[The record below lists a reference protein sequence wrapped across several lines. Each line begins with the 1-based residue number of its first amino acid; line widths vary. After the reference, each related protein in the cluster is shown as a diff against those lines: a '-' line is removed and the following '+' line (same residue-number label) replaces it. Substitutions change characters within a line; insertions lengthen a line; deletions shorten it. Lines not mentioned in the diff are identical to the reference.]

1 MAAFDPIVGDLG
13 ALDSRVLLVSASA
26 GTGKTWMISH
36 LATRWLLEDEDHE
49 PSALLMVT
57 FSRSAARELKSR
69 LRGRVVE
76 VGRILHGE
84 MTPADEWGRSLVAL
98 EETDPERHRWLQR
111 RQAEVLSRLDDVNAR
126 TIHSFAAMVG
136 DRSGETTTSGASI
149 YDRAANETV
158 TRAALSDLER
168 LRLLVADP
176 EVEEA
181 SGVLKATDL
190 RDRVRSTVASAV
202 SLGGLDS
209 HDGPASKALA
219 GLPAADETDRRAQA
233 ELLLE
238 LVQETEQRS
247 AEMMRLEASVTFDA
261 MISDVF
267 WDAVRGGDRSTSALA
282 ETFGLVL
289 IDEFQDTD
297 GAQWAI
303 FKEAFV
309 GKVPVVIVGD
319 PKQAIYTFR
328 GGDVV
333 IFQDLLGQEAAG
345 DDLMLSH
352 QLTRNF
358 RSTPAMLGKLN
369 ALFLAGQHPAISG
382 WFADGLSFQAEDVGL
397 ARGWSYSTPLQ
408 TSTRPLTEIRYA
420 PVAAGK
426 EGAAGGR
433 LIVRD
438 LTEAVPLA
446 RLGPDGRRPGE
457 LPYARKPDDT
467 APTDDIRDAITEDL
481 VGVVAEYRDAGVA
494 LDEIAVLLRTNT
506 FADQIC
512 SALRKAG
519 ISAVTSKT
527 EQVFSSRAALQLR
540 CLLWVL
546 SEPTNPRRGG
556 LLGSTWFRHHD
567 VESLPSLARTLEAH
581 GPGALCRRALDTA
594 TMHAILSSEDPERSW
609 TDIDHLFELL
619 AAAHSRGVTASVAL
633 AWLEAGMT
641 ANEEDEEARDALAR
655 RVESDGGAVTI
666 MTMHKAKGLEFEVV
680 LIPSI
685 ESTPGGKGVADL
697 DGVLST
703 PDGRV
708 FDLGRLTAKKVGDD
722 SPSALDEERQRTD
735 EAARLIYVG
744 LTRAK
749 TELVAWISDL
759 DRHEYAGSSERSR
772 ISKTSLWRVLVES
785 LLVAEH
791 DDLVELDAICLAA
804 GAPFDAGIEVVR
816 PERVEVGSSA
826 LARGGRIEVST
837 TDVVDRP
844 FIDESLRRWSYSA
857 LHVHGSS
864 TSAAEIDV
872 ESSGA
877 GPVYDGGVFAE
888 DVADDKTAR
897 RKLGSSLFGGHAGNI
912 VGVAIH
918 EVFERVV
925 GIFDSGQTDRLEA
938 EVVEAYRRAG
948 ITLDDPAAVTAE
960 FATILRHGLGAQL
973 DDLSL
978 DGLTALGADRVA
990 NEMRFTLP
998 LEGRGPKSDRLT
1010 AIARLVAE
1018 HDADGAYAGFFAE
1031 LASAPE
1037 QAARLFQGFLTGSID
1052 LVAQVGD
1059 PTSPRFVVLDYKSNL
1074 LKEAT
1079 AYDPEQLVGEM
1090 SLSGYPLQGLLY
1102 SVALHRYL
1110 ARRMPG
1116 YAPER
1121 NLGGICYYYVRGA
1134 ALPRATAGDG
1144 LARWDIPADVVT
1156 GCSDILAG
1164 RREA

>member
-1 MAAFDPIVGDLG
+1 MAGFDPIVGDLS
-13 ALDSRVLLVSASA
+13 ALERRVLLVSASA
-26 GTGKTWMISH
+26 GTGKTWMITH
-36 LATRWLLEDEDHE
+36 LATRWLLEDERHD

-69 LRGRVVE
+69 LRGRVAE
-76 VGRILHGE
+76 VGGILRGQI
-84 MTPADEWGRSLVAL
+84 TPADEWSKSLVAL
-98 EETDPERHRWLQR
+98 AQTDGERHRWLLA
-111 RQAEVLSRLDDVNAR
+111 RQADVLSRLDDVNAR

-136 DRSGETTTSGASI
+136 DRSGETATSGASI

-158 TRAALSDLER
+158 TRAALADSER
-168 LRLLVADP
+168 LHLLVEDP
-176 EVEEA
+176 EDAGA
-181 SGVLKATDL
+181 SGVLKAKVL
-190 RDRVRSTVASAV
+190 RNRVRSTAAAAV
-202 SLGGLDS
+202 SLGGLDA
-209 HDGPASKALA
+209 HDGGPSKALA
-219 GLPAADETDRRAQA
+219 ELPEIDESDRRAQA

-238 LVQETEQRS
+238 LVQEAEHRS

-261 MISDVF
+261 MISAVY

-282 ETFGLVL
+282 DTFGLVL

-297 GAQWAI
+297 SAQWAI

-333 IFQDLLGQEAAG
+333 IFQDLLGQEAGG

-352 QLTRNF
+352 QLTRNY
-358 RSTPAMLGKLN
+358 RSAPDMLGRLN
-369 ALFLAGQHPAISG
+369 ALFLAGQHPAISAY
-382 WFADGLSFQAEDVGL
+382 FDGLSFQAEDIGL

-408 TSTRPLTEIRYA
+408 TATRSLTEIRYS
-420 PVAAGK
+420 PVAAGQ
-426 EGAAGGR
+426 EDVTGGR
-433 LIVRD
+433 VIIRD
-438 LTEAVPLA
+438 LTEHVPLA
-446 RLGPDGRRPGE
+446 RLGPDGRRPSA
-457 LPYARKPDDT
+457 LPYERNPDGLASPDDT
-467 APTDDIRDAITEDL
+467 KALITEDL
-481 VGVVAEYRDAGVA
+481 VGVVAGYRDEGVA
-494 LDEIAVLLRTNT
+494 LDEIAVLVRTNT
-506 FADQIC
+506 MADLIC

-527 EQVFSSRAALQLR
+527 EQVFKSRAALQLR

-567 VESLPSLARTLEAH
+567 LESLPSLARTLETH

-594 TMHAILSSEDPERSW
+594 TTRTILSSEDPERSW

-641 ANEEDEEARDALAR
+641 SNEEDEEARDALAR

-666 MTMHKAKGLEFEVV
+666 MTMHGAKGLEFEVV

-685 ESTPGGKGVADL
+685 ESAPGGKDFADL

-703 PDGRV
+703 PEGRV

-722 SPSALDEERQRTD
+722 SSSALDEERQRTD

-749 TELVAWISDL
+749 SEMVAWISDL
-759 DRHEYAGSSERSR
+759 DRHDYKGKGERSR
-772 ISKTSLWRVLVES
+772 ISKTSLWRLLVES
-785 LLVAEH
+785 LLLAETS
-791 DDLVELDAICLAA
+791 ELDEIAAICAAA
-804 GAPFDAGIEVVR
+804 GAPCAPDIEVVR
-816 PERVEVGSSA
+816 PEPLEVGSSA

-837 TDVVDRP
+837 TDVVERP

-857 LHVHGSS
+857 LQVHGSS
-864 TSAAEIDV
+864 PSAAEVDV
-872 ESSGA
+872 ESGSA
-877 GPVYDGGVFAE
+877 GPAYDGGVFAE
-888 DVADDKTAR
+888 DVAGDATAR

-925 GIFDSGQTDRLEA
+925 GVFDSGETDRLEA

-948 ITLDDPAAVTAE
+948 ITLGDPAAVTAE

-973 DDLSL
+973 DELSL
-978 DGLTALGADRVA
+978 DDLTALGADRVA